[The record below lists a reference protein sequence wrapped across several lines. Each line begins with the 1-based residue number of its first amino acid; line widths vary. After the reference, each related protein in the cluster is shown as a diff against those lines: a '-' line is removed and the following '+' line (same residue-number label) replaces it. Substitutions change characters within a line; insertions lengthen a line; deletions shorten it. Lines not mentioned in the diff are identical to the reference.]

1 MNSKWS
7 TILLIYA
14 FGLAGTSALG
24 MMGPLVGDIA
34 RAFSVPEPAVGFAIA
49 GQLLPLAFAGL
60 AVGWLIDRFG
70 PKPLL
75 GIGLLAMA
83 GCGLLNAQTSEFT
96 WLRVALL
103 LQGITLVT
111 VLTAGQGLLMI
122 GTQGRRQVQAMTLW
136 STVMPVGYALGLLLV
151 SGFAGTESWRL
162 GFTIHATVVLI
173 LAGGSL
179 LLTAV
184 RVPATVGGTLK
195 ILRNTRVLRLGFSLS
210 LSALAGIGTN
220 AVGALY
226 LHQAHGVELDR
237 SAQLM
242 ALASLSGILGSFA
255 TGMLLTRGWTARR
268 TATLIVVVALLGA
281 AVFYTPS
288 GHIALALSGA
298 AFQQLAVGAF
308 IALTYALL
316 PRAISDPSMAGTAA
330 GLVGQITG
338 IGASLSAPLFFATL
352 GLAQWSYFLII
363 VGLAWMASLLTL
375 PVWRRTVIAKELI
388 S

>member
-1 MNSKWS
+1 MKSQWN
-7 TILLIYA
+7 TIFLIYA
-14 FGLAGTSALG
+14 FGLLGTSALG

-34 RAFSVPEPAVGFAIA
+34 RAFAVPEPSVGFAIA

-83 GCGLLNAQTSEFT
+83 GCGLLNACTTDFN
-96 WLRVALL
+96 WLRIALL

-151 SGFAGTESWRL
+151 SGFAGTASWRL
-162 GFTIHATVVLI
+162 GFMIHGVAALVL
-173 LAGGSL
+173 AVASL
-179 LLTAV
+179 LLVAV
-184 RVPATVGGTLK
+184 RVPPSVGSTLTV
-195 ILRNTRVLRLGFSLS
+195 LRNTQVLRLGFALS

-226 LHQAHGVELDR
+226 LNQVHGLALDR

-242 ALASLSGILGSFA
+242 ALASLSGIVGSFA
-255 TGMLLTRGWTARR
+255 TGLLLTRGGSPRR
-268 TATLIVVVALLGA
+268 TATLIVVTALLGA
-281 AVFYTPS
+281 VLFYSPS
-288 GHIALALSGA
+288 GRIDLALGGA
-298 AFQQLAVGAF
+298 VLQQLAVGAF

-316 PRAISDPSMAGTAA
+316 PRAIPEPSMAGSAA

-352 GLAQWSYFLII
+352 GLAQWSYFLAI
-363 VGLAWMASLLTL
+363 VGGAWVAGLLML
-375 PVWRRTVIAKELI
+375 PVWRRVVIGREVM